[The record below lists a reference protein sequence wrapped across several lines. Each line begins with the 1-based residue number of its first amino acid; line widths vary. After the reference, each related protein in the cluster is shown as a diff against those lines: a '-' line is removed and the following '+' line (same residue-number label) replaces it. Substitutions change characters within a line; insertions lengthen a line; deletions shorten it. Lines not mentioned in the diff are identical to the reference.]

1 MLLPRMW
8 YLCPQS
14 LLADGSSMATCKKWI
29 QGPHIHS
36 PLSGHVSLCL
46 NHRCPNLLSRS
57 SCSPN
62 ESLAAGPLYKTDKQK
77 GSLAEVREERR
88 VPILLGLPVPSV
100 APPGTCRDIQS
111 AQPYLCPFSN
121 RFSFSSVAPPSPIL
135 RQGFHAP
142 ALPISQC
149 HTLSAVTDLGK
160 TRDLSWSRVQRWNSS
175 QEHQTRSLLSV
186 LGLLGWLSGRQNLWA
201 STGESL
207 PDIAKSEDSRPK
219 S

>member
-1 MLLPRMW
+1 MW

-100 APPGTCRDIQS
+100 APQAPAEISSFCPAILVPFLVTDSHFPLWPHPHPFSDRDSMHQPCQS
-111 AQPYLCPFSN
+111 ASATLCLQWLIWERHVTWVGPG
-121 RFSFSSVAPPSPIL
+121 SSA
-135 RQGFHAP
+135 GT
-142 ALPISQC
+142 LPRSIKQEVCS
-149 HTLSAVTDLGK
+149 
-160 TRDLSWSRVQRWNSS
+160 LSWGCLAGWAEGRICGPP
-175 QEHQTRSLLSV
+175 QERAFL
-186 LGLLGWLSGRQNLWA
+186 
-201 STGESL
+201 
-207 PDIAKSEDSRPK
+207 I
-219 S
+219 